1 MLGRSKRTNPSKIP
15 SPVVAQLGS
24 TFHTWSLAILSNCRR
39 SETSFGRIAISCQP
53 DIPHI
58 VNYCLRTSAEIL
70 LVRKHQQ
77 QRILH
82 FSVLDNPCEF
92 LLGLVDAG
100 AIVGVDDED
109 ETLGACDCD

>member
-1 MLGRSKRTNPSKIP
+1 MS
-15 SPVVAQLGS
+15 AQY
-24 TFHTWSLAILSNCRR
+24 SLIL
-39 SETSFGRIAISCQP
+39 EFQ
-53 DIPHI
+53 
-58 VNYCLRTSAEIL
+58 CLRTSAEIL

-92 LLGLVDAG
+92 LLGLVDTG
-100 AIVGVDDED
+100 AVVGVDDED